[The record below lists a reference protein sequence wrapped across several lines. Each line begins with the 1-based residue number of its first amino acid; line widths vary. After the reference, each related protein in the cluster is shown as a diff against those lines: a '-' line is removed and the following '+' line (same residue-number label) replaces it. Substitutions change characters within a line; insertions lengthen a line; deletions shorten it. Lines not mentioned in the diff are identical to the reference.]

1 MNFKH
6 FSYEQYI
13 TPNVLLTITKEQKS
27 NKYKL
32 IFTQKH
38 FYLYF
43 NVTVTGCQLIFY
55 LEYDD
60 NMKNIN
66 FIEDTYENNHFDKK
80 KIKIIKGQKSLY
92 MKNKEHMTA
101 TRSSV

>member
-1 MNFKH
+1 
-6 FSYEQYI
+6 
-13 TPNVLLTITKEQKS
+13 
-27 NKYKL
+27 
-32 IFTQKH
+32 
-38 FYLYF
+38 
-43 NVTVTGCQLIFY
+43 
-55 LEYDD
+55 
-60 NMKNIN
+60 MKNIN